1 MFELA
6 EARRPKTLR
15 ITFGA
20 IFWVLNFK
28 PIFFEKPP
36 RGFEAKDADL
46 TPKIYNPGGIYDSER
61 GREVRKGLRKHERTQ
76 RTNGESRE

>member
-20 IFWVLNFK
+20 IFWVLNFN

-61 GREVRKGLRKHERTQ
+61 GGERERER
-76 RTNGESRE
+76 